1 MNIQSCSFD
10 DCFNHNH
17 CCIPGDK
24 TCNKY
29 ICLNGPAQG
38 GCFTLEQIDHGVKA
52 DPNWGENVCNSF
64 CDPVNCDETV
74 DHYEVEGCPPAVC
87 AMEECND
94 QEDSFVCYQPDGM
107 GGAIGPGCA
116 WGCSKRKPLRE
127 SDCSSRYGDKV
138 CDLRKCDQP
147 TDDCNGRGDPLY
159 VGNRFIGCACYPG
172 EGYVGYQCDECG
184 EGYACN
190 GEMADP
196 PFCLPPNECATPDK
210 F

>member
-10 DCFNHNH
+10 DCWNHNY

-24 TCNKY
+24 TCNQL
-29 ICLNGPAQG
+29 ICLNGPAQD

-74 DHYEVEGCPPAVC
+74 NHYEVEGCPPAVC
-87 AMEECND
+87 AMEECD
-94 QEDSFVCYQPDGM
+94 PEDSFVCYQPDGM
-107 GGAIGPGCA
+107 GGAIGTGCA

-138 CDLRKCDQP
+138 CDLRTCGGDYPDQ
-147 TDDCNGRGDPLY
+147 DDCYGRGECVQFNAL
-159 VGNRFIGCACYPG
+159 GGCAACSCD
-172 EGYVGYQCDECG
+172 EGYTGWFCG
-184 EGYACN
+184 ECKAGYACN

-196 PFCLPPNECATPDK
+196 PYCLPPNECS
-210 F
+210 